1 MLHVIDIPQI
11 LVKSINADKS
21 TLSNG
26 FILSSILV
34 QHVHETQCNASIHI
48 DFVRNNMKSVRIIAE
63 CDLCYIVCQ

>member
-34 QHVHETQCNASIHI
+34 QQHVHETQCKASIHI
-48 DFVRNNMKSVRIIAE
+48 DFVRNNMKSVRITAE
-63 CDLCYIVCQ
+63 CDLC